1 MTPRHVAPGVDRLNM
16 PKAASSTRLA
26 RSMTFLDRL
35 FRPSHRVLPGDA
47 LYRSLVAEARV
58 PDWYLAGAVPDTVDG
73 RFDAVALVLALVLL
87 RLEHEGDGQ
96 RQFSADLTERF
107 IADMDGSLRELGIG
121 DPTVGKQVGKMVSAL
136 GGRLGAYRDALAGG
150 EALET
155 ARARNLYRG
164 APAAPAALDWAAR
177 RTRSL
182 SARIDAVPLAAL
194 VAGAL

>member
-1 MTPRHVAPGVDRLNM
+1 
-16 PKAASSTRLA
+16 
-26 RSMTFLDRL
+26 MTFLDRL
-35 FRPSHRVLPGDA
+35 FRPSHRVLPGDS

-155 ARARNLYRG
+155 ALARNLYRG
-164 APAAPAALDWAAR
+164 APASPAALDWAAR

>member
-1 MTPRHVAPGVDRLNM
+1 
-16 PKAASSTRLA
+16 
-26 RSMTFLDRL
+26 MTFLDRI
-35 FRPSHRVLPGDA
+35 FAARAAPSGDA
-47 LYRSLVAEARV
+47 LYRAIVAEARQ
-58 PDWYLAGAVPDTVDG
+58 PDWYVAGEVPDTVDG

-155 ARARNLYRG
+155 ALARNLYRG
-164 APAAPAALDWAAR
+164 AAADPAALDWAAR

-182 SARIDAVPLAAL
+182 AARIDAVPLAAL